1 MRLRR
6 VKKFLTLNSKTTT
19 IASIIMSQKK
29 ILLIDDELDILEIL
43 TYNLEKEGYEIHT
56 ASNGN
61 EGIEVAKKVL
71 PDLIL
76 LDVMMPEKDG
86 IETCQDLRKI
96 KELQK
101 TLIVFLSARS
111 EEFSQLA
118 GFQAGANDYV
128 VKLIKP
134 KILISK
140 VNALLQLTSQISDS
154 SKLIEIGDL
163 VIDKDNFRV
172 SKAGQQFLLPKKE
185 FDLLYLLASNTDKVF
200 KREEILEKVWG
211 NDVIVGERTIDVHIR
226 RLREKLGINT
236 IQTLKGIGYKLI
248 V

>member
-1 MRLRR
+1 
-6 VKKFLTLNSKTTT
+6 
-19 IASIIMSQKK
+19 MSAKK
-29 ILLIDDELDILEIL
+29 ILLIDDEQDILEIL
-43 TYNLEKEGYEIHT
+43 SYNLEKEGYDVST
-56 ASNGN
+56 ASNGIQ
-61 EGIEVAKKVL
+61 GIEKAREII

-96 KELQK
+96 KELQQ

-118 GFQAGANDYV
+118 GFQAGANDYI
-128 VKLIKP
+128 VKIIKP

-140 VNALLQLTSQISDS
+140 VNALLQLTSRVSDS
-154 SKLIEIGDL
+154 TKNIEIGDL
-163 VIDKDNFRV
+163 IIDKNNFRV

-226 RLREKLGINT
+226 RLREKLGLRT
-236 IQTLKGIGYKLI
+236 IQTLKGIGYKL
-248 V
+248 VV

>member
-1 MRLRR
+1 M
-6 VKKFLTLNSKTTT
+6 N
-19 IASIIMSQKK
+19 QKK

-43 TYNLEKEGYEIHT
+43 SYNLEKEGYDIYT
-56 ASNGN
+56 ATNGN
-61 EGIEVAKKVL
+61 EGIEKAKEII

-86 IETCQDLRKI
+86 IETCQELRKI

-118 GFQAGANDYV
+118 GFQAGANDYI

-134 KILISK
+134 KILTSK
-140 VNALLQLTSQISDS
+140 VNALLQLTSQVSDNT
-154 SKLIEIGDL
+154 KLIEIGDL

-172 SKAGQQFLLPKKE
+172 SKAGQQFLLPKKNSICYI
-185 FDLLYLLASNTDKVF
+185 F
-200 KREEILEKVWG
+200 
-211 NDVIVGERTIDVHIR
+211 
-226 RLREKLGINT
+226 
-236 IQTLKGIGYKLI
+236 
-248 V
+248 

>member
-1 MRLRR
+1 
-6 VKKFLTLNSKTTT
+6 
-19 IASIIMSQKK
+19 MSTKK
-29 ILLIDDELDILEIL
+29 ILLIDDEQDILEIL
-43 TYNLEKEGYEIHT
+43 SYNLEKEGYEVVT
-56 ASNGN
+56 ASGGE
-61 EGIEVAKKVL
+61 EGIEKARTLV

-76 LDVMMPEKDG
+76 LDVMMPGKDG
-86 IETCQDLRKI
+86 IETCQELRQI
-96 KELQK
+96 KSLQK

-118 GFQAGANDYV
+118 GYQAGGNDYI
-128 VKLIKP
+128 VKVIKP
-134 KILISK
+134 KVLISK
-140 VNALLQLTSQISDS
+140 VNALLQLTSQVNEKA
-154 SKLIEIGDL
+154 KLIEVSDL

-172 SKAGQQFLLPKKE
+172 SRNGQAFLLPKKE

-211 NDVIVGERTIDVHIR
+211 SDVVVGERTIDVHIR
-226 RLREKLGINT
+226 RLREKLGLNS

>member
-1 MRLRR
+1 MNR
-6 VKKFLTLNSKTTT
+6 
-19 IASIIMSQKK
+19 KK
-29 ILLIDDELDILEIL
+29 ILLIDDEQDILEIIS
-43 TYNLEKEGYEIHT
+43 YNLEKEGYQVFT
-56 ASNGN
+56 AGNGN
-61 EGIEVAKKVL
+61 EGIEKAKEIL

-96 KELQK
+96 KELQR

-118 GFQAGANDYV
+118 GYQAGANDYI

-134 KILISK
+134 KVLVSK
-140 VNALLQLTSQISDS
+140 VAALLQMGANSQENSNY
-154 SKLIEIGDL
+154 IELGDL
-163 VIDKDNFRV
+163 IIDKDNFKV
-172 SKAGQQFLLPKKE
+172 SKGKEEFLLPKKE

-236 IQTLKGIGYKLI
+236 IQTLKGIGYKL
-248 V
+248 VV

>member
-1 MRLRR
+1 MNR
-6 VKKFLTLNSKTTT
+6 
-19 IASIIMSQKK
+19 KK
-29 ILLIDDELDILEIL
+29 ILLVDDEQDILEIIS
-43 TYNLEKEGYEIHT
+43 YNLEKEGYHVFT

-61 EGIEVAKKVL
+61 EGIAKAKEIL

-76 LDVMMPEKDG
+76 LDVMMPEKDR
-86 IETCQDLRKI
+86 IETCQELRKI

-118 GFQAGANDYV
+118 GYQAGANDYI

-134 KILISK
+134 KVLVSK
-140 VNALLQLTSQISDS
+140 VAALLQLGAQYQENSNY
-154 SKLIEIGDL
+154 IEIGDL
-163 VIDKDNFRV
+163 IIDKDNFKV
-172 SKAGQQFLLPKKE
+172 SKGKEEFLLPKKE

-236 IQTLKGIGYKLI
+236 IQTLKGIGYKL
-248 V
+248 VV

>member
-1 MRLRR
+1 M
-6 VKKFLTLNSKTTT
+6 NS
-19 IASIIMSQKK
+19 KK
-29 ILLIDDELDILEIL
+29 ILLIDDEQDILEIL
-43 TYNLEKEGYEIHT
+43 SYNLEKEGYEVHT
-56 ASNGN
+56 AENGVK
-61 EGIEVAKKVL
+61 GIAKAKEII

-96 KELQK
+96 KELQQ

-118 GFQAGANDYV
+118 GFQAGANDYI
-128 VKLIKP
+128 VKIIKP

-140 VNALLQLTSQISDS
+140 VNALLQLTSRVSDS
-154 SKLIEIGDL
+154 TKNIEIGDL
-163 VIDKDNFRV
+163 IIDKNNFRV

-226 RLREKLGINT
+226 RLREKLGLRT
-236 IQTLKGIGYKLI
+236 IQTLKGIGYKL
-248 V
+248 VV

>member
-1 MRLRR
+1 M
-6 VKKFLTLNSKTTT
+6 N
-19 IASIIMSQKK
+19 QKK
-29 ILLIDDELDILEIL
+29 ILLIDDEQDILEIL
-43 TYNLEKEGYEIHT
+43 SYNLEKEGYEVCT
-56 ASNGN
+56 AINGN
-61 EGIEVAKKVL
+61 EGIEKAKQII

-118 GFQAGANDYV
+118 GFQAGANDYI
-128 VKLIKP
+128 VKIIKP
-134 KILISK
+134 KVLISK
-140 VNALLQLTSQISDS
+140 VNALLQLTSQVSDAA
-154 SKLIEIGDL
+154 KNIAVGDL
-163 VIDKDNFRV
+163 IIDKDNFRV

-185 FDLLYLLASNTDKVF
+185 FDLLYLLASNTNKVF

-226 RLREKLGINT
+226 RLREKLGIHT
-236 IQTLKGIGYKLI
+236 IQTLKGIGYKL
-248 V
+248 VV

>member
-1 MRLRR
+1 MNR
-6 VKKFLTLNSKTTT
+6 
-19 IASIIMSQKK
+19 KK
-29 ILLIDDELDILEIL
+29 ILLVDDEQDILEIIS
-43 TYNLEKEGYEIHT
+43 YNLEKEGYHVST

-61 EGIEVAKKVL
+61 EGIAKAKEIL

-86 IETCQDLRKI
+86 IETCQELRKI

-118 GFQAGANDYV
+118 GYQAGANDYI

-134 KILISK
+134 KVLVSK
-140 VNALLQLTSQISDS
+140 VAALLQLGAQSQENSNY
-154 SKLIEIGDL
+154 IEIGDL
-163 VIDKDNFRV
+163 IIDKDNFRV
-172 SKAGQQFLLPKKE
+172 SKGKEEFLLPKKE

-236 IQTLKGIGYKLI
+236 IQTLKGIGYKL
-248 V
+248 VV

>member
-1 MRLRR
+1 MNR
-6 VKKFLTLNSKTTT
+6 
-19 IASIIMSQKK
+19 KK
-29 ILLIDDELDILEIL
+29 ILLVDDEQDILEIIS
-43 TYNLEKEGYEIHT
+43 YNLEKEGYHVFT

-61 EGIEVAKKVL
+61 EGIAKAKEIL

-86 IETCQDLRKI
+86 IETCQELRKI

-118 GFQAGANDYV
+118 GYQAGANDYI

-134 KILISK
+134 KVLVSK
-140 VNALLQLTSQISDS
+140 VAALLQLGAQ
-154 SKLIEIGDL
+154 SKENSNYIEIGDL
-163 VIDKDNFRV
+163 IIDKDNFKV
-172 SKAGQQFLLPKKE
+172 SKGKEEFLLPKKE

-236 IQTLKGIGYKLI
+236 IQTLKGIGYKL
-248 V
+248 VV

>member
-1 MRLRR
+1 M
-6 VKKFLTLNSKTTT
+6 K
-19 IASIIMSQKK
+19 QKK
-29 ILLIDDELDILEIL
+29 ILLIDDEQDILEIL
-43 TYNLEKEGYEIHT
+43 SYNLEKEGYEVST
-56 ASNGN
+56 ATNGT
-61 EGIEVAKKVL
+61 EGIEKAKEII

-118 GFQAGANDYV
+118 GFQAGANDYI
-128 VKLIKP
+128 VKIIKP
-134 KILISK
+134 KVLISK

-154 SKLIEIGDL
+154 TKNIEIGDL
-163 VIDKDNFRV
+163 IIDKDNFRV
-172 SKAGQQFLLPKKE
+172 SKAGQLFMLPKKE

-200 KREEILEKVWG
+200 KRDEILEKVWG

-226 RLREKLGINT
+226 RLREKLGIST
-236 IQTLKGIGYKLI
+236 IQTLKGIGYKL
-248 V
+248 VV

>member
-1 MRLRR
+1 
-6 VKKFLTLNSKTTT
+6 
-19 IASIIMSQKK
+19 MSQKK
-29 ILLIDDELDILEIL
+29 ILLIDDEQDILEIL

-56 ASNGN
+56 ATNGN

-226 RLREKLGINT
+226 RLREKLGIDT

>member
-1 MRLRR
+1 
-6 VKKFLTLNSKTTT
+6 
-19 IASIIMSQKK
+19 MSAKK
-29 ILLIDDELDILEIL
+29 ILLIDDEQDILEIL
-43 TYNLEKEGYEIHT
+43 SYNLEKEGYEVFT
-56 ASNGN
+56 ANNGN
-61 EGIEVAKKVL
+61 EGIEKAKQIL

-118 GFQAGANDYV
+118 GFQAGANDYI
-128 VKLIKP
+128 VKIIKP
-134 KILISK
+134 KVLISK
-140 VNALLQLTSQISDS
+140 VNALLQLTSQVSDS
-154 SKLIEIGDL
+154 SKNIAIGDL
-163 VIDKDNFRV
+163 VIDKDSFRV
-172 SKAGQQFLLPKKE
+172 TKSGLQFLLPKKE

-226 RLREKLGINT
+226 RLREKLGIQS
-236 IQTLKGIGYKLI
+236 IQTLKGIGYKL
-248 V
+248 VV

>member
-1 MRLRR
+1 M
-6 VKKFLTLNSKTTT
+6 K
-19 IASIIMSQKK
+19 QKK
-29 ILLIDDELDILEIL
+29 ILLIDDEQDILEIL
-43 TYNLEKEGYEIHT
+43 SYNLEKEGYEVFT
-56 ASNGN
+56 ATNGN
-61 EGIEVAKKVL
+61 EGIEMAKQIL

-118 GFQAGANDYV
+118 GFQAGANDYI
-128 VKLIKP
+128 VKIIKP
-134 KILISK
+134 KVLISK
-140 VNALLQLTSQISDS
+140 VNALLQLTSQVSGS
-154 SKLIEIGDL
+154 SKNIEIGDL
-163 VIDKDNFRV
+163 IIDKDIFRV
-172 SKAGQQFLLPKKE
+172 SKAGQLFMLPKKE

-200 KREEILEKVWG
+200 KRDEILEKVWG

-226 RLREKLGINT
+226 RLREKLGMNT
-236 IQTLKGIGYKLI
+236 IQTLKGIGYKL
-248 V
+248 VV

>member
-1 MRLRR
+1 M
-6 VKKFLTLNSKTTT
+6 K
-19 IASIIMSQKK
+19 QKK
-29 ILLIDDELDILEIL
+29 ILLIDDEQDILEIL
-43 TYNLEKEGYEIHT
+43 SYNLEKEGYEVFT
-56 ASNGN
+56 ATNGN
-61 EGIEVAKKVL
+61 EGIEMAKQIL

-118 GFQAGANDYV
+118 GFQAGANDYI
-128 VKLIKP
+128 VKIIKP
-134 KILISK
+134 KVLISK
-140 VNALLQLTSQISDS
+140 VNALLQLTSQVSGS
-154 SKLIEIGDL
+154 SKNIEIGDL
-163 VIDKDNFRV
+163 IIDKDVFRV
-172 SKAGQQFLLPKKE
+172 SKAGQLFMLPKKE

-200 KREEILEKVWG
+200 KRDEILEKVWG

-236 IQTLKGIGYKLI
+236 IQTLKGIGYKL
-248 V
+248 VV

>member
-1 MRLRR
+1 MNR
-6 VKKFLTLNSKTTT
+6 
-19 IASIIMSQKK
+19 KK
-29 ILLIDDELDILEIL
+29 ILLIDDEQDILEIIS
-43 TYNLEKEGYEIHT
+43 YNLEKEGYQVFT
-56 ASNGN
+56 AGNGN
-61 EGIEVAKKVL
+61 EGIAKAKEIL

-118 GFQAGANDYV
+118 GYQAGANDYI

-134 KILISK
+134 KVLISK
-140 VNALLQLTSQISDS
+140 VAALLQLGANSQENANY
-154 SKLIEIGDL
+154 IEIGDL
-163 VIDKDNFRV
+163 IIDKDNFKV
-172 SKAGQQFLLPKKE
+172 SKAKEEFLLPKKE
-185 FDLLYLLASNTDKVF
+185 FDLLYLLASNTEKVF
-200 KREEILEKVWG
+200 KREEILERVWG

-236 IQTLKGIGYKLI
+236 IQTLKGIGYKL
-248 V
+248 VV

>member
-1 MRLRR
+1 M
-6 VKKFLTLNSKTTT
+6 K
-19 IASIIMSQKK
+19 QKK
-29 ILLIDDELDILEIL
+29 ILLIDDEQDILEIL
-43 TYNLEKEGYEIHT
+43 SYNLEKEGYYVFT
-56 ASNGN
+56 ATNGN
-61 EGIEVAKKVL
+61 EGIQVAKEII

-118 GFQAGANDYV
+118 GYQAGANDYI

-140 VNALLQLTSQISDS
+140 VNALLQLTSQVSGS
-154 SKLIEIGDL
+154 SK
-163 VIDKDNFRV
+163 NR
-172 SKAGQQFLLPKKE
+172 
-185 FDLLYLLASNTDKVF
+185 
-200 KREEILEKVWG
+200 
-211 NDVIVGERTIDVHIR
+211 
-226 RLREKLGINT
+226 
-236 IQTLKGIGYKLI
+236 
-248 V
+248 

>member
-1 MRLRR
+1 M
-6 VKKFLTLNSKTTT
+6 K
-19 IASIIMSQKK
+19 QKK
-29 ILLIDDELDILEIL
+29 ILLIDDEQDILEIL
-43 TYNLEKEGYEIHT
+43 SYNLEKEGYDVST
-56 ASNGN
+56 ASNGI
-61 EGIEVAKKVL
+61 EGIEKAREII

-96 KELQK
+96 KELQH

-118 GFQAGANDYV
+118 GFQAGANDYI
-128 VKLIKP
+128 VKIIKP

-140 VNALLQLTSQISDS
+140 VNALLQLTSRVSDS
-154 SKLIEIGDL
+154 TKNIEIGDL
-163 VIDKDNFRV
+163 IIDKNNFRV

-226 RLREKLGINT
+226 RLREKLGLRT
-236 IQTLKGIGYKLI
+236 IQTLKGIGYKL
-248 V
+248 VV